1 MSANG
6 DAPELISAASNLVPA
21 RMAPRGSTPCSPS
34 TGYCDPWR
42 WKPFA
47 RASSATVPVKRISTT
62 FDRHGKLPSV
72 APGEVSELAE
82 GARLEIA

>member
-34 TGYCDPWR
+34 TGYCDPWL

-47 RASSATVPVKRISTT
+47 
-62 FDRHGKLPSV
+62 
-72 APGEVSELAE
+72 
-82 GARLEIA
+82 